1 MLFCLKIKIKFMNL
15 KITLFIT
22 GFALTFSTMYQSQT
36 TLLESKAREW
46 MSRNSN
52 KTGTTSKDNFDFRS
66 SRKSLSGE
74 TLRFQQ
80 TINGIPVYEG
90 DIAIHFNKQG
100 DVTYA
105 TEVPVSKK
113 LKQVDTT
120 PTYSKENAFDK
131 AKAAAKIAGE
141 ITYQENNLYVFLTD
155 EGETKL
161 VHRVIINSYES
172 PGDWEIMI
180 DAHSGDVIR
189 VQDISN
195 YRHKEKPKK
204 KTKEKSTE
212 MKAAGTAYVFNPDP
226 LSVAHVAYGGDYVD
240 NNDATNA
247 SLDAAR
253 SLVTLPDITLSNGVY
268 SLKSKY
274 VQVADFES
282 PATGLFTQSSPDFLF
297 NRNDQGFE
305 AVNAFYHLDR
315 SMAYINETL
324 GIDCKSTLNG
334 GILLFD
340 PHGLSGDDNSHF
352 VPSTQRLAF
361 GEGCVDDAED
371 ADVVLHEFG
380 HAIHYWVTGLKSSS
394 SQGLGEGSGDYW
406 AMSYSRSLNQWA
418 TSEPQYNWMFSWD
431 GHNECWAG
439 RVTNYTA
446 KYPTSTINNSSY
458 IHANGQIWA
467 TSLMRIYDRIGKE
480 KTDRIFLEGLSMTN
494 SSSNQQTAAVAV
506 RQAAID
512 MVGTYGFTCNDV
524 SIITEELT
532 TSGYTLP
539 AYQCSNLVVTDIS
552 KNSLSVYPNPVTE
565 NLTVSMDFKKSET
578 VEIYSLDGRKI
589 SESNINSTNNMINVS
604 KLNKGVYLLKIKG
617 TDIVQKFI
625 KN

>member
-1 MLFCLKIKIKFMNL
+1 MKLKINFL
-15 KITLFIT
+15 VAS
-22 GFALTFSTMYQSQT
+22 FALTFSTMYGQT
-36 TLLESKAREW
+36 TALESKAQDW
-46 MSRNSN
+46 ISKNSN
-52 KTGTTSKDNFDFRS
+52 KIGTTSRDHFDLKS
-66 SRKSLSGE
+66 SRKSQSGE

-80 TINGIPVYEG
+80 EINGIPVYEG
-90 DIAIHFNKQG
+90 DIAIHFNKKG
-100 DVTYA
+100 EVTFA

-113 LKQVDTT
+113 LKQINTT
-120 PTYSKENAFDK
+120 PTYSKTHAFDK
-131 AKAAAKIAGE
+131 AKIAANIAGE
-141 ITYQENNLYVFLTD
+141 ITYQENNLYVFVTE

-161 VHRVIINSYES
+161 VHRVIINSYDT
-172 PGDWEIMI
+172 PGDWEIMV
-180 DAHSGDVIR
+180 DAHSGEVIR
-189 VQDISN
+189 ILDIAN
-195 YRHKEKPKK
+195 YHKDKPKK
-204 KTKEKSTE
+204 KVKEKTAE
-212 MKAAGTAYVFNPDP
+212 VKAAGTAYIFNPDP

-253 SLVTLPDITLSNGVY
+253 SLVSLPDITLTNGTY

-282 PATGLFTQSSPDFLF
+282 PSTGLFSQTSPDFLF
-297 NRNDQGFE
+297 NRNEQGFE

-334 GILLFD
+334 GVLLFD

-352 VPSTQRLAF
+352 LPSSQRLAF

-380 HAIHYWVTGLKSSS
+380 HAIHYWITGLKSSS

-418 TSEPQYNWMFSWD
+418 PSEAHYNWMFSWD
-431 GHNECWAG
+431 GHNTCWAG
-439 RVTNYTA
+439 RVTNYA
-446 KYPTSTINNSSY
+446 PKYPTSNINSSSA

-467 TSLMRIYDRIGKE
+467 TMLMKIYDKIGKE
-480 KTDRIFLEGLSMTN
+480 KTDRIFLEGLGMTN
-494 SSSNQQTAAVAV
+494 SSATQQTAAIAV

-512 MVGTYGFTCNDV
+512 MVGNYGFTCDDV
-524 SIITEELT
+524 AIISQEMAAT
-532 TSGYTLP
+532 GYTMP
-539 AYQCSNLVVTDIS
+539 AYECITLAVADIN
-552 KNSLSVYPNPVTE
+552 KNQVSVYPNPATE
-565 NLTVSMDFKKSET
+565 SLTVSMDFKKTET
-578 VEIYSLDGRKI
+578 AEIYSLEGRKI
-589 SESNINSTNNMINVS
+589 SESNINANNNVINIS
-604 KLNKGVYLLKIKG
+604 KLSKGIYMLRIKG
-617 TDIVQKFI
+617 TDVVQKFI

>member
-1 MLFCLKIKIKFMNL
+1 MKLKINFL
-15 KITLFIT
+15 VAS
-22 GFALTFSTMYQSQT
+22 FALTFSTMYAQT
-36 TLLESKAREW
+36 TTLESKAKDW
-46 MSRNSN
+46 ISKNSN
-52 KTGTTSKDNFDFRS
+52 KIGTTSQDHFDLKS
-66 SRKSLSGE
+66 SRKSQSGE

-80 TINGIPVYEG
+80 EINGIPVYEG
-90 DIAIHFNKQG
+90 DIAIHFNKKG
-100 DVTYA
+100 EITFA
-105 TEVPVSKK
+105 TDVPVSKK
-113 LKQVDTT
+113 LKQVNTI
-120 PTYSKENAFDK
+120 PTYSKTDAFDK
-131 AKAAAKIAGE
+131 AKIAANIAGE
-141 ITYQENNLYVFLTD
+141 ITYQENNLYVFLTE

-161 VHRVIINSYES
+161 VHRVIINSYDT
-172 PGDWEIMI
+172 PGDWEIMV
-180 DAHSGDVIR
+180 DAHSGEVIR
-189 VQDISN
+189 ILDIAN
-195 YRHKEKPKK
+195 YHKDKPKK
-204 KTKEKSTE
+204 KNKEKATAE
-212 MKAAGTAYVFNPDP
+212 MKAAGTAYIFNPDP
-226 LSVAHVAYGGDYVD
+226 LSVAHVAYGGNYVD

-253 SLVTLPDITLSNGVY
+253 SLVSLPDITLTNGTY

-282 PATGLFTQSSPDFLF
+282 PSTGLFSQTSPDFLF
-297 NRNDQGFE
+297 NRNEQGFE

-324 GIDCKSTLNG
+324 GIDCKSTLNS

-352 VPSTQRLAF
+352 LPSTQRLAF

-380 HAIHYWVTGLKSSS
+380 HAIHYWITGLKSSS

-439 RVTNYTA
+439 RVTNYA
-446 KYPTSTINNSSY
+446 SKYPTSNINSSSA

-467 TSLMRIYDRIGKE
+467 TSLMKIYNRIGKE

-494 SSSNQQTAAVAV
+494 SSATQQTAAVAV
-506 RQAAID
+506 RQSAID
-512 MVGTYGFTCNDV
+512 MLGTYGFTCDDV
-524 SIITEELT
+524 AIITEELT
-532 TSGYTLP
+532 NTGYTLP
-539 AYQCSNLVVTDIS
+539 AYQCTNLAVTDIN
-552 KNSLSVYPNPVTE
+552 KNQVSVYPNPVTE
-565 NLTVSMDFKKSET
+565 NLTVSMDFKKTET
-578 VEIYSLDGRKI
+578 AEIYSLDGRKI
-589 SESNINSTNNMINVS
+589 SESGINANNNVINVS
-604 KLNKGVYLLKIKG
+604 KLNKGVYLLRIKG
-617 TDIVQKFI
+617 TDVVQKFI

>member
-1 MLFCLKIKIKFMNL
+1 MKLKT
-15 KITLFIT
+15 TLLVT
-22 GFALTFSTMYQSQT
+22 GFALTFSTMYAQT
-36 TLLESKAREW
+36 TTLESKARDW
-46 MSRNSN
+46 ISKNSN
-52 KTGTTSKDNFDFRS
+52 KTGTTPNDNFDFRS

-90 DIAIHFNKQG
+90 DIAVHFNKQG
-100 DVTYA
+100 EVTYA
-105 TEVPVSKK
+105 TDVPVSKK

-120 PTYSKENAFDK
+120 PAFNKVDAFEK
-131 AKAAAKIAGE
+131 AKIAADIKGE
-141 ITYQENNLYVFLTD
+141 ITHQENDLYIFLTD
-155 EGETKL
+155 SGETRL
-161 VHRVIINSYES
+161 VHRVIINSYET
-172 PGDWEIMI
+172 PGDWETIV
-180 DAHSGDVIR
+180 DAHSGEVIR
-189 VQDISN
+189 VQDIAN
-195 YRHKEKPKK
+195 YHHKEKPKK
-204 KTKEKSTE
+204 KNKEKTDE
-212 MKAAGTAYVFNPDP
+212 LRAAGTAYIFDPDP
-226 LSVAHVAYGGDYVD
+226 LSRAHVAYGGDYVD

-253 SLVTLPDITLSNGVY
+253 SLVILPDITFSNGVY

-282 PATGLFTQSSPDFLF
+282 PSTGLFTQATPDFLF
-297 NRNDQGFE
+297 NRNEQGFE

-324 GIDCKSTLNG
+324 GIDCKSTLNN

-352 VPSTQRLAF
+352 IPSSQRLAF

-380 HAIHYWVTGLKSSS
+380 HAIHHWITGLKSSS

-406 AMSYSRSLNQWA
+406 AMSYSRSLNQWSP
-418 TSEPQYNWMFSWD
+418 SEPHYNWMFSWD
-431 GHNECWAG
+431 GHNTCWAG
-439 RVTNYTA
+439 RITNYA
-446 KYPTSTINNSSY
+446 PKYPTSNINSSSA
-458 IHANGQIWA
+458 IHTNGQIWA

-480 KTDRIFLEGLSMTN
+480 KTDRIFLEGLGMTN

-512 MVGTYGFTCNDV
+512 MLGTYGFTCDDIN
-524 SIITEELT
+524 IITEELT

-539 AYQCSNLVVTDIS
+539 TYQCVNLAVADIS
-552 KNSLSVYPNPVTE
+552 KNTVSIYPNPVTE
-565 NLTVSMDFKKSET
+565 SLTVSMNFKKTEAA
-578 VEIYSLDGRKI
+578 EIYSLDGRKV
-589 SESNINSTNNMINVS
+589 SESNINSNNNVINVS